1 LLGVTYLD
9 DAVLPDVV
17 LVRFESHLVLV
28 VVIVVVIAVRPDA
41 NGAADHTFIFA
52 GHGEPPPGVASMGS
66 LTLPSS
72 NSNPTQ

>member
-41 NGAADHTFIFA
+41 NDAACRRGRGLF
-52 GHGEPPPGVASMGS
+52 GEADVA
-66 LTLPSS
+66 LF
-72 NSNPTQ
+72 